1 MLDPWRLRLLTLL
14 ESRGTVRAVAES
26 ARLSPS
32 NVSEQLS
39 VLEREAATQLFERA
53 GRRLRLTPAGAA
65 LVRHARV
72 ILDQMDAAHEELAA
86 FDATEGGLAG
96 GVRLGAFT
104 SALNTFVLDSVR
116 ALNHDHPRLR
126 VTVWELDPADSVA
139 ALQRGECDIVVT
151 ADLST
156 VTATTGSTSTST
168 STSSTNGSAPIL
180 PDVVHTLLATDEI
193 MLVTAQ
199 PPDGEPG
206 SQPLNVQPTD
216 LTDFAAHR
224 WSTELPGTWT
234 FDLVT
239 AACRRAGF
247 EPEVA
252 GFFAS
257 YGPLLAHVE
266 AGLSVTLLPELAVDR
281 RYRVAARPIRD
292 PMRRRTTAAVRRS
305 SAERASITAV
315 INALRSTATARST
328 AGSHHTAEVPALPK
342 PKSVFCGRP
351 QHCRNPQHC

>member
-14 ESRGTVRAVAES
+14 ESLGTVRAVAES

-39 VLEREAATQLFERA
+39 ILEREAATRLFERA

-116 ALNHDHPRLR
+116 DLTREHPRLR

-139 ALQRGECDIVVT
+139 ALQRGECDVVVT
-151 ADLST
+151 ADL
-156 VTATTGSTSTST
+156 GTSTST
-168 STSSTNGSAPIL
+168 KPGTKAGTISTADNADNDVASASGSAPIL

-199 PPDGEPG
+199 PPGGDRPPPSGPA
-206 SQPLNVQPTD
+206 D
-216 LTDFAAHR
+216 LADFAADR
-224 WSTELPGTWT
+224 WSVERPGTWT

-239 AACRRAGF
+239 STCRRAGF

-281 RYRVAARPIRD
+281 RYRVAARSFRN
-292 PMRRRTTAAVRRS
+292 PMRRRITAAVRRS
-305 SAERASITAV
+305 SAGRASIVAV
-315 INALRSTATARST
+315 VDALRRTVRARGNAS
-328 AGSHHTAEVPALPK
+328 G
-342 PKSVFCGRP
+342 
-351 QHCRNPQHC
+351 

>member
-14 ESRGTVRAVAES
+14 ESLGTVRAVAGS

-39 VLEREAATQLFERA
+39 VLEREAATRLFERA
-53 GRRLRLTPAGAA
+53 GRRLRLTPAGTA

-86 FDATEGGLAG
+86 FDATEGGLVGA
-96 GVRLGAFT
+96 VRLGAFT

-116 ALNHDHPRLR
+116 HLNRHHPRLR

-151 ADLST
+151 ADLHRST
-156 VTATTGSTSTST
+156 TTSGSN
-168 STSSTNGSAPIL
+168 SSTAGVANGSPPIL
-180 PDVVHTLLATDEI
+180 PDVLHTHLATDEI
-193 MLVTAQ
+193 MLVTAGAH
-199 PPDGEPG
+199 PPTPEPA
-206 SQPLNVQPTD
+206 D
-216 LTDFAAHR
+216 LTDFAAR
-224 WSTELPGTWT
+224 PWSMELPGTWT

-239 AACRRAGF
+239 TACRRAGF

-252 GFFAS
+252 GYFAS

-266 AGLSVTLLPELAVDR
+266 AGLSVTLLPELAVDK
-281 RYRVAARPIRD
+281 RYRVAARPFRD
-292 PMRRRTTAAVRRS
+292 PMRRRITAAVRRS
-305 SAERASITAV
+305 SAQRASITAV
-315 INALRSTATARST
+315 VEALHQAVQAGNTAEHRTGTGAGTARRNQPVTDPPEPPEPPEPSV
-328 AGSHHTAEVPALPK
+328 AER
-342 PKSVFCGRP
+342 S
-351 QHCRNPQHC
+351 

>member
-14 ESRGTVRAVAES
+14 ESLGTVRAVAES

-53 GRRLRLTPAGAA
+53 GRRLRLTPAGTA

-86 FDATEGGLAG
+86 FDAAEGGLAG

-116 ALNHDHPRLR
+116 DLTRDHPRLR

-139 ALQRGECDIVVT
+139 ALQRGECDVVVT
-151 ADLST
+151 ADLGTGNLSADDLGT
-156 VTATTGSTSTST
+156 GDLGTGELGTAAGFSH
-168 STSSTNGSAPIL
+168 GSASIVS
-180 PDVVHTLLATDEI
+180 DVVHTLLATDEI
-193 MLVTAQ
+193 MLVTAA
-199 PPDGEPG
+199 GAG
-206 SQPLNVQPTD
+206 SQDDEPAD
-216 LTDFAAHR
+216 LAGFASSR
-224 WSTELPGTWT
+224 WSMELPGTWT

-239 AACRRAGF
+239 TACRRAGF

-292 PMRRRTTAAVRRS
+292 PMRRRITAAVRRS
-305 SAERASITAV
+305 SAERASIIAV
-315 INALRSTATARST
+315 VKALRRTVEGRTAKDRTVDGRTVKGSTVNGST
-328 AGSHHTAEVPALPK
+328 LEGSTVE
-342 PKSVFCGRP
+342 GRG
-351 QHCRNPQHC
+351 

>member
-14 ESRGTVRAVAES
+14 ESLGTVRAVAES

-39 VLEREAATQLFERA
+39 VLEREASAQLFERA
-53 GRRLRLTPAGAA
+53 GRRLRLTPAGTA

-86 FDATEGGLAG
+86 YDATDGGLVG

-116 ALNHDHPRLR
+116 DLTRDHPRLR

-139 ALQRGECDIVVT
+139 ALQRGECDVVVT
-151 ADLST
+151 AELS
-156 VTATTGSTSTST
+156 TGSTGGAADRTAGGT
-168 STSSTNGSAPIL
+168 VDGSAPNP
-180 PDVVHTLLATDEI
+180 PDVVHTPLATDEI

-199 PPDGEPG
+199 PPPDEEHPQGRTPADLT
-206 SQPLNVQPTD
+206 PAD
-216 LTDFAAHR
+216 LTDFAAR
-224 WSTELPGTWT
+224 PWSAELPGTWT

-239 AACRRAGF
+239 TACRRAGF

-281 RYRVAARPIRD
+281 RYRVAARPIVD
-292 PMRRRTTAAVRRS
+292 PMRRRITAAVRRS
-305 SAERASITAV
+305 AAERASIVAV
-315 INALRSTATARST
+315 VDALRRSVQDR
-328 AGSHHTAEVPALPK
+328 G
-342 PKSVFCGRP
+342 
-351 QHCRNPQHC
+351 

>member
-14 ESRGTVRAVAES
+14 ESLGTVRAVAES

-39 VLEREAATQLFERA
+39 VLEREAATRLFERA
-53 GRRLRLTPAGAA
+53 GRRLRLTPAGTA

-86 FDATEGGLAG
+86 FDATEGGLVG

-116 ALNHDHPRLR
+116 DLTRDHPRLR
-126 VTVWELDPADSVA
+126 VTVRELDPADSVA
-139 ALQRGECDIVVT
+139 ALQRGECDVVVT
-151 ADLST
+151 ADLRTGTSNSGTDST
-156 VTATTGSTSTST
+156 TDSGTSLARGST
-168 STSSTNGSAPIL
+168 PIL
-180 PDVVHTLLATDEI
+180 PDVVHTHLATDEI

-199 PPDGEPG
+199 PATGQRPPDREPAA
-206 SQPLNVQPTD
+206 
-216 LTDFAAHR
+216 LTDFAADR
-224 WSTELPGTWT
+224 WSVELPGTWT

-239 AACRRAGF
+239 TACRRAGF

-281 RYRVAARPIRD
+281 RYRVAARPFRD
-292 PMRRRTTAAVRRS
+292 PMRRRITAAVRRS
-305 SAERASITAV
+305 SAERASIIAV
-315 INALRSTATARST
+315 VNALHHAAEAHSTAETHST
-328 AGSHHTAEVPALPK
+328 AE
-342 PKSVFCGRP
+342 GRRP
-351 QHCRNPQHC
+351 

>member
-14 ESRGTVRAVAES
+14 ESLGTVRAVAES

-39 VLEREAATQLFERA
+39 VLEREASARLFERA
-53 GRRLRLTPAGAA
+53 GRRLRLTPAGTA

-86 FDATEGGLAG
+86 YDATEGGLVG

-116 ALNHDHPRLR
+116 NLTRDHPRLR
-126 VTVWELDPADSVA
+126 VTVRELDPADSVA
-139 ALQRGECDIVVT
+139 ALQRGECDVVVT
-151 ADLST
+151 AELN
-156 VTATTGSTSTST
+156 TGSTGISTSVSADSST
-168 STSSTNGSAPIL
+168 GISTGISADSSTSSPTSSPTSSSVYGSAPI
-180 PDVVHTLLATDEI
+180 PSDVVHTPLATDEI

-199 PPDGEPG
+199 PPPGEEPPQG
-206 SQPLNVQPTD
+206 RAPAD
-216 LTDFAAHR
+216 LADFAAR
-224 WSTELPGTWT
+224 PWSAELPGTWT

-239 AACRRAGF
+239 TACRRAGF
-247 EPEVA
+247 EPEVV
-252 GFFAS
+252 GLFAS

-281 RYRVAARPIRD
+281 RYRVTARPILD
-292 PMRRRTTAAVRRS
+292 PMRRRITAAVRRS
-305 SAERASITAV
+305 AAERASIVAV
-315 INALRSTATARST
+315 VDALRRSVQQR
-328 AGSHHTAEVPALPK
+328 G
-342 PKSVFCGRP
+342 
-351 QHCRNPQHC
+351 